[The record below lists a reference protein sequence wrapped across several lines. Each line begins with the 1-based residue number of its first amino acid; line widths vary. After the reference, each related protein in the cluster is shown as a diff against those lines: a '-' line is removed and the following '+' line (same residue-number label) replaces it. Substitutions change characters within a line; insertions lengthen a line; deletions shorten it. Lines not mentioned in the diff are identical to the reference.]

1 MVCIDNYG
9 NLVTY
14 EDGYNTSELYHHGIL
29 GQRWGRKNGPPYP
42 LGAGDHSTSEKKAGW
57 RKSLAN
63 VAKATGSGVA
73 RGVRATARGVGKG
86 VVGTAK
92 GVAAVAKGTKKAL
105 IRVNLYP
112 KQLMSDQDIVEKLNR
127 MDMEAAIKRARG
139 KMTAEDKLNLKLKK
153 KDARRELAKNVL
165 GQLIPAIG
173 KDLIIRA
180 INDRRA
186 AKLEIK
192 KKEAF
197 TELENDSKRL
207 QKELENDSKRL
218 QTELDIK
225 KSTAKTD
232 NDIREHRE
240 TADIDAQNARKAK
253 MYEYEDKIRDQMLR
267 DLVTDEKKSVTSTRN
282 GKTITRS
289 EASDM
294 IKNLNSD
301 YGVFNTERH
310 AREAEEARQRKNAEV
325 VAKRKATM
333 EANAQKQA
341 EAQRRLDAKN
351 EAASA
356 RESFNAWATKRQR
369 DVYIKVKNQ
378 SMDNVAKLG
387 GTVLNFSGGKITYE
401 NKFGRTETID
411 VGNAAERIFEQERRE
426 RLIRD
431 SKSAFGG

>member
-14 EDGYNTSELYHHGIL
+14 DDGYSTYELYHHGIL

-42 LGAGDHSTSEKKAGW
+42 LGASDHSASEKKAGW
-57 RKSLAN
+57 RKSLGS

-73 RGVRATARGVGKG
+73 RGVRATAR
-86 VVGTAK
+86 

-112 KQLMSDQDIVEKLNR
+112 KQLMSDQDIVDKLNR
-127 MDMEAAIKRARG
+127 MNMEDAIKRARG

-153 KDARRELAKNVL
+153 KDTRRELAKNVL

-180 INDRRA
+180 MNDRRA

-197 TELENDSKRL
+197 TELENESKRM

-267 DLVTDEKKSVTSTRN
+267 DLVADEKKSVTSTRN

-301 YGVFNTERH
+301 YGVFNTERL
-310 AREAEEARQRKNAEV
+310 AREAEEAKQRKNAE
-325 VAKRKATM
+325 AAEKRRATM

-341 EAQRRLDAKN
+341 EAQRRLDTKN
-351 EAASA
+351 EAAAA
-356 RESFNAWATKRQR
+356 RESFNAWANKRQK
-369 DVYIKVKNQ
+369 DIWTKVKYQ
-378 SMDNVAKLG
+378 SMDNVSKLG
-387 GTVLNFSGGKITYE
+387 GTVKNFSGGIITYE

-426 RLIRD
+426 RVIRD
-431 SKSAFGG
+431 SKSVFGG

>member
-14 EDGYNTSELYHHGIL
+14 DDGYSTSELYHHGIL
-29 GQRWGRKNGPPYP
+29 GMRWGRKNGPPYP
-42 LGAGDHSTSEKKAGW
+42 LGAGDHSASEKKAGW

-153 KDARRELAKNVL
+153 KDARRELAKTVL
-165 GQLIPAIG
+165 SQLIPAIG

-180 INDRRA
+180 MNDRRA

-225 KSTAKTD
+225 KFTATTD
-232 NDIREHRE
+232 NSIRAHRE
-240 TADIDAQNARKAK
+240 NAATDAQNARTAK
-253 MYEYEDKIRDQMLR
+253 MHDYEDRVRDQMFN
-267 DLVTDEKKSVTSTRN
+267 DLITNGKATRN
-282 GKTITRS
+282 GRTIDRATGL
-289 EASDM
+289 DM

-301 YGVFNTERH
+301 YGTYNTERL
-310 AREAEEARQRKNAEV
+310 AREAEEAKQRKNAE
-325 VAKRKATM
+325 AAEKRRATM
-333 EANAQKQA
+333 EANQQRQA

-411 VGNAAERIFEQERRE
+411 VGNAAERIFEQERRD
-426 RLIRD
+426 RAMRD
-431 SKSAFGG
+431 AISAFGD